1 MTPMTR
7 PAARTLK
14 VLTPTPMSF
23 RSGVKKVRA
32 KKPNTTVGMPASTSS
47 AGFRNPRT
55 RGAAYSL
62 R

>member
-1 MTPMTR
+1 MTI
-7 PAARTLK
+7 PALRTLN
-14 VLTPTPMSF
+14 VPTSSPRSW
-23 RSGVKKVRA
+23 RSGVKNVRA

-47 AGFRNPRT
+47 AGLRMPRT